1 MGNCQAADA
10 ATVAIHHPE
19 GTKVERLHWSVS
31 AHQIMSANPGHYVAH
46 VIAASPP
53 TAAAANGESG
63 APSRHLRLL
72 RPDDTLH
79 IGQVYRLISFEDV
92 LKEFAAK
99 KCVKLEKLLKRSGG
113 VGVESKKKESR
124 TSRGPSSKRDSVS
137 ANDSMSTKEE
147 QGVDE
152 WGSSGGGGSSSGGL
166 RGVVG
171 GGRRWEPA
179 LQSISEI
186 GA

>member
-10 ATVAIHHPE
+10 ATVAIHHPA
-19 GTKVERLHWSVS
+19 GTKVERFHWSVS

-46 VIAASPP
+46 VIAASPQ
-53 TAAAANGESG
+53 TAAAANGKSG
-63 APSRHLRLL
+63 TPSRQLRLL

-99 KCVKLEKLLKRSGG
+99 KCVKLGKLLERSGG
-113 VGVESKKKESR
+113 VGVEPKMKESR
-124 TSRGPSSKRDSVS
+124 TSRGPSSKRDSAS
-137 ANDSMSTKEE
+137 SKEE
-147 QGVDE
+147 QEVDE
-152 WGSSGGGGSSSGGL
+152 WGSGGGGSSSGSL

>member
-10 ATVAIHHPE
+10 ATVAIHHPA

-31 AHQIMSANPGHYVAH
+31 AHQIMSENPGHYVAH
-46 VIAASPP
+46 VIATSPQ
-53 TAAAANGESG
+53 TAVAANGESG
-63 APSRHLRLL
+63 TPPRQLRLL

-92 LKEFAAK
+92 LKEFSAK
-99 KCVKLEKLLKRSGG
+99 KCVKLGKLLERSGG
-113 VGVESKKKESR
+113 VGVEPKKKESR

-137 ANDSMSTKEE
+137 ANDSMSTEEE
-147 QGVDE
+147 QEVDE
-152 WGSSGGGGSSSGGL
+152 WGSSGGGSSSGGL